1 MNRALVTIGK
11 NQFSKQQI
19 RSLEQVIK
27 QNYTRYISSEKLMV
41 LWNLV
46 PQGNM
51 YNDYQEQQPSI
62 LAIECDEGLG
72 QERRVNMF
80 QACMQD
86 WVAITEQD
94 INDMIISVLERPTFQ
109 ALLDRSSHHLTTF
122 GKWRYRSHLLSSLL
136 LSRIFNKYY
145 SFSSSI

>member
-1 MNRALVTIGK
+1 MNRALIAIGQD
-11 NQFSKQQI
+11 QFSRQQI

-27 QNYTRYISSEKLMV
+27 QNYKRYVSSEKLMV

-62 LAIECDEGLG
+62 IALECDEGFA
-72 QERRVNMF
+72 QEKRVNMF

-86 WVAITEQD
+86 WVAITQQD
-94 INDMIISVLERPTFQ
+94 INDVVISVLESPTFN
-109 ALLDRSSHHLTTF
+109 ALLNRSSHHLTTF
-122 GKWRYRSHLLSSLL
+122 GKWRYRVHLLSSLL
-136 LSRIFNKYY
+136 ISRALNKYY

>member
-1 MNRALVTIGK
+1 MNRALIAIGK
-11 NQFSKQQI
+11 GQFSKQQI

-27 QNYTRYISSEKLMV
+27 QNYKRYVSTEKLMV

-62 LAIECDEGLG
+62 IAIECEEGFV
-72 QERRVNMF
+72 QAKRVNLF
-80 QACMQD
+80 QTCMQD
-86 WVAITEQD
+86 WVAITQQD
-94 INDMIISVLERPTFQ
+94 INNVVISVLEKPTFN
-109 ALLDRSSHHLTTF
+109 ALLNRNNQHLTTL
-122 GKWRYRSHLLSSLL
+122 GKWQYRMHLLSSLL
-136 LSRIFNKYY
+136 ISKVLNKYY